1 MKKGAAAHDF
11 KGEKRAPNKIVAT
24 TDAVSPDAAEIDV
37 GPLDNYL
44 GYYLRRLYE
53 NYRRHFMT
61 VAAEF
66 NFGPREVGAA
76 FVIGLNPGLTPSQL
90 REALAMDGAQITA
103 LLNQFERRGYVE
115 RRVSETDGR
124 SRHVYLTDAGRTL
137 LTRLREVVGWF
148 DRSFSGDSLTDAE
161 LEQLVG
167 LLAKLHAGSNPGAA

>member
-1 MKKGAAAHDF
+1 MGLAARQSKGKKRPKRGGA
-11 KGEKRAPNKIVAT
+11 EVA
-24 TDAVSPDAAEIDV
+24 DAVSPAPVAVDV

-53 NYRRHFMT
+53 NYRRHFLV

-66 NFGPREVGAA
+66 EFGPREVGAA

-124 SRHVYLTDAGRTL
+124 SRHVYLTDEGRAML
-137 LTRLREVVGWF
+137 SRLREVVGWF

-161 LEQLVG
+161 LEQLIG
-167 LLAKLHAGSNPGAA
+167 LLAKLHAGSNPSAA